1 MSMRFLR
8 VEQVLTLATGLFDSP
23 DEELWRAFAT
33 AIDAEVPEADDL
45 DFKREWWSRSEEI
58 AKDCAAV
65 ANAGGGVIIIGID
78 DGGRDVA
85 AGWAAFEKPQSFD
98 ERVQQAT
105 ASSTAP
111 KLPVVRT
118 RWVPNP
124 ENDDTGVAIVAV
136 SRSPQA
142 PHAVVYGRERFGYP
156 VRRSSTTDWLSE
168 SEVADRYRSRF
179 DMARSDHD
187 RAEEVHDAARPALD
201 RASAVWVT
209 VALVPS
215 LRGNLTLSEDEEQT
229 AERLTNYW
237 QHEMPLQQD
246 FTSNLNSRVR
256 RKRIVLS
263 SDWRRVVSQY
273 QHHELWLDGSGF
285 ASAAI
290 AHGINDA
297 ARPWSGVN
305 HSDIE
310 FYVLRLTDLLV
321 KHAVRA
327 GASGDIVLTA
337 QLLPAWDGDSLNEV
351 VTTPDYTRTGQPT
364 RIGIPLLINQVP
376 TPSDDEY
383 AHARRID
390 GEPGQVTAPLLDIA
404 DTPREL
410 VLAVRRLLLDTLA
423 EDGVTTGRLLTENGA
438 IDRMG
443 VLSRRLAE
451 TRDWAA
457 RRGFEFI

>member
-1 MSMRFLR
+1 MSLRFLR
-8 VEQVLTLATGLFDSP
+8 VEQALTLSTGLFDAT
-23 DEELWRAFAT
+23 DAELWRAFGR
-33 AIDAEVPEADDL
+33 AIDAEIPEADDL
-45 DFKREWWSRSEEI
+45 DFKRDWWGRAEEI

-65 ANAGGGVIIIGID
+65 ANAGGGVIIVGID
-78 DGGRDVA
+78 DAGRDVA
-85 AGWAAFEKPQSFD
+85 ADWATFEKPAGFD
-98 ERVQQAT
+98 ERVQQVT

-118 RWVPNP
+118 RWVPKP
-124 ENDDTGVAIVAV
+124 DDNGTGIAVVAV
-136 SRSPQA
+136 PRSPQS
-142 PHAVVYGRERFGYP
+142 PHAVVYTKQRFGYP

-168 SEVADRYRSRF
+168 SEVADRYRNRF
-179 DMARSDHD
+179 EMARSDQD
-187 RAEEVHDAARPALD
+187 RAQEIQDAARPALD

-215 LRGNLTLSEDEEQT
+215 LRGNLILSEEEELAT
-229 AERLTNYW
+229 ELLANYW

-246 FTSNLNSRVR
+246 FTNNLNSRIR
-256 RKRIVLS
+256 RRRIVLS
-263 SDWRRVVSQY
+263 SDSRRVVSEY
-273 QHHELWLDGSGF
+273 QHHEMWLDGSGF

-290 AHGINDA
+290 THGIKDA
-297 ARPWSGVN
+297 TRPWTGVD

-321 KHAVRA
+321 KHAVRV
-327 GASGDIVLTA
+327 GASGDVVLSA
-337 QLLPAWDGDSLNEV
+337 QLLPAWDDDSLDEV
-351 VTTPDYTRTGQPT
+351 VATPDYTRTGRPT
-364 RIGIPLLINQVP
+364 RTGIPLLIGQRR
-376 TPSDDEY
+376 TPSDEEY

-390 GEPGQVTAPLLDIA
+390 VEPGQVTAPLLDIA

-443 VLSRRLAE
+443 VLARRL
-451 TRDWAA
+451 TKTKDWAA
-457 RRGFEFI
+457 QRGIEFI